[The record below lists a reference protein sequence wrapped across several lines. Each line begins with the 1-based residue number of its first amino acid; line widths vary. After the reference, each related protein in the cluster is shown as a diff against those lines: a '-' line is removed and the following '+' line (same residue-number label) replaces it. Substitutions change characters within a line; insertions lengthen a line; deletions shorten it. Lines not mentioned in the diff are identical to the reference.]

1 MIAIGIKVKKVS
13 FRFRNDMI
21 KMTDVEFD
29 AKMAAYDS
37 DVVKAVVKYDY
48 WTVEELFRAREMA
61 EEMILNGEEIV
72 W

>member
-1 MIAIGIKVKKVS
+1 
-13 FRFRNDMI
+13 MI

-48 WTVEELFRAREMA
+48 WTVEGLFRAREMA

>member
-1 MIAIGIKVKKVS
+1 MSRASKS
-13 FRFRNDMI
+13 
-21 KMTDVEFD
+21 
-29 AKMAAYDS
+29 
-37 DVVKAVVKYDY
+37 VVKAVVKYDY

>member
-1 MIAIGIKVKKVS
+1 
-13 FRFRNDMI
+13 MI

-61 EEMILNGEEIV
+61 EEMILSGEEIV